1 VVVEV
6 EDHTVEVVEATAV
19 DEVAMAV
26 AVVVATAEEVVVM
39 VEAGTTIDDLLPLET
54 TTDEAVMSLVATL
67 LDETTIEGTSLEG
80 MTTDEM
86 TDPPGETMTET
97 GALLEGM
104 TEKGTMIDRTELLL
118 PKAVEDLRKYALLY
132 G

>member
-1 VVVEV
+1 
-6 EDHTVEVVEATAV
+6 
-19 DEVAMAV
+19 
-26 AVVVATAEEVVVM
+26 
-39 VEAGTTIDDLLPLET
+39 
-54 TTDEAVMSLVATL
+54 
-67 LDETTIEGTSLEG
+67 

-86 TDPPGETMTET
+86 TDPPGETTTET